1 MERRSW
7 AVEPWVQVSQS
18 WNVLKTAVSERCPV
32 VALGTSNVLVR
43 VMADWPVATGL
54 GFPALWIVIGVVIV
68 KALAQR

>member
-1 MERRSW
+1 
-7 AVEPWVQVSQS
+7 
-18 WNVLKTAVSERCPV
+18 
-32 VALGTSNVLVR
+32 